1 MLLSILE
8 PKRNI
13 FRKTELSDLY
23 ERIKQMPR
31 DTIMTSL
38 GIRKEEASV
47 LVPTLVT
54 YLTLMEYVET
64 STVKFTRQTFPHTLS
79 LFYSRAIRDRG
90 FIHRVRNTIYGLGTR
105 FNMDEQ
111 HAQTTVRF
119 SMQLFEK
126 LRPIHSLGRR
136 EKLMLEAASILSD
149 VGNYIG
155 AKKHNEHSYYL
166 IQSIEIPGLER
177 EFVKIV
183 SYLALMHNGDVD
195 HWFESKYNYFP
206 MEKQLLIKK
215 TG

>member
-1 MLLSILE
+1 MCYSVESSVEKGTKLKHFVSSGSSLNMLLSILE

-90 FIHRVRNTIYGLGTR
+90 DL
-105 FNMDEQ
+105 
-111 HAQTTVRF
+111 
-119 SMQLFEK
+119 
-126 LRPIHSLGRR
+126 
-136 EKLMLEAASILSD
+136 
-149 VGNYIG
+149 YIG
-155 AKKHNEHSYYL
+155 
-166 IQSIEIPGLER
+166 
-177 EFVKIV
+177 FVIRYTDWV
-183 SYLALMHNGDVD
+183 QDSTWTNSTHRPRLGFLCSYLRNFVRYTPSEGV
-195 HWFESKYNYFP
+195 KN
-206 MEKQLLIKK
+206 
-215 TG
+215 